1 MSCCD
6 SSLVKVINN
15 SGTDFTVTASDGV
28 VGNLHDLDKGTDIPD
43 QGSSSG
49 YAFSSGGTDGACSGY
64 ITITTGNGSYALTLN
79 YAFTPSN
86 NFGAC
91 PCTPTAQ
98 DNVTSGNYLATASVA
113 TGSDDGGAST
123 VWTITAQLT

>member
-6 SSLVKVINN
+6 SSLVKIINN

-43 QGSSSG
+43 QSNSSG
-49 YAFSSGGTDGACSGY
+49 YAFSSDGTDGNCSGY
-64 ITITTGNGSYALTLN
+64 VTVTTANGSYALTLN
-79 YAFTPSN
+79 YAFTASN

-91 PCTPTAQ
+91 PCTAASQ
-98 DNVTSGNYLATASVA
+98 DQVQTGNYVATAVA
-113 TGSDDGGAST
+113 TTGSDDGTAST
-123 VWTITAQLT
+123 VWTIVSQLT